1 MGLRHPLCT
10 FLIILTLSPFRDT
23 IPEVP
28 LVYQITI
35 APQVKKVV
43 SHWPLAIQARVRD
56 LIGKL
61 GIGSELR
68 YPSMKPMPE
77 IAPGCREL
85 RFKDRQGQ
93 YRVFYLLKQPHGV
106 IVFHAFQKK
115 TKKTP
120 PHEIKVAQARLK
132 AILQEK
138 SHE

>member
-1 MGLRHPLCT
+1 M
-10 FLIILTLSPFRDT
+10 
-23 IPEVP
+23 EVA
-28 LVYQITI
+28 LAYQITI
-35 APQVKKVV
+35 ATQVKKVV
-43 SHWPLAIQARVRD
+43 SHWPLAIQARVGE

-61 GIGSELR
+61 SMGWELS
-68 YPSMKPMPE
+68 YPTMLPMPE

-120 PHEIKVAQARLK
+120 IHEIKVAQARLK
-132 AILQEK
+132 ALLQEK
-138 SHE
+138 IRE